1 MTQKTTRD
9 VRGVGLA
16 IPRPDGPEKVT
27 GRVQYVADLQPRGL
41 LHAKLL
47 RSPHAHARIVRID
60 TSRARALP
68 GVRAVL
74 TAADIPELK
83 KKAPTRSHAVL
94 AIDRV
99 VFVGQPVAAVAADE
113 LAIAEEA
120 IDLITVEYQVLP
132 ASVDPLKSMQVGAP
146 PVADAGTEA
155 DTSEAMA
162 HGAVTVAKADAP
174 PPKAANVSQQSRLHR
189 GDLAKGFA
197 ESDFILEQ
205 TYRVPMVHQ
214 GYLEPHAVLA
224 EWDRTGFLT
233 LWASTQGSFNTRSEV
248 ADVLEMSE
256 NQIKVIPMECGGG
269 FGGKIRALCE
279 PITALLAK
287 ATGRP
292 VRYVMTRREE
302 LEAGNPAPQV
312 IIRLKTGVK
321 RDGTLMALEAETVLE
336 AGAFSGAV
344 LAVSAVF
351 LASLYK
357 WPAFEVRGAEVLTH
371 KPSIAAY
378 RAPVAPQTIFAID
391 SHMEQIARAL
401 KLDPVEFRRRHLIA
415 EGDPMANGQP
425 WQSNGGRE
433 VLDRITEHPMWK
445 SRAEWKASGGNGHG
459 LRGTGLALGGW
470 LGGLQPTGAT
480 VRLNPDGT
488 VSVLTG
494 QVDIAGTNI
503 ALAQI
508 AASAYGVDI
517 EKVRITTGDTDVAPV
532 TGLSAGSKTVYTV
545 GTAVLQAAEDA
556 RRQTLAIAATELEAA
571 VQDLELIDGRVTV
584 RGMPDRGITLAQIG
598 KKGNLYMSK
607 VQPVLGVSRPAFSQ
621 QAPGFAAQ
629 LARIE
634 VDPDTGEVTVHGFVV
649 VQDVGKAINP
659 IGVEGQMQGG
669 AVQSLGMALTEALMY
684 DGSGR
689 LMNPSL
695 LDYRKLT
702 AADLPAIET
711 IIVEKPSPSGPFGAR
726 GVGEPPIVP
735 APAAIANAVEDATGV
750 RITTAPLTPERIA
763 LALLGG
769 QPARTG

>member
-120 IDLITVEYQVLP
+120 IDLISVEYQVLP

-321 RDGTLMALEAETVLE
+321 RDGTLKALEAETVLE

-391 SHMEQIARAL
+391 SHMEQLARAL
-401 KLDPVEFRRRHLIA
+401 QLDPVEFRRRHLIA

-433 VLDRITEHPMWK
+433 VLDRIAEHPLWK

-556 RRQTLAIAATELEAA
+556 RRQTLQIAATELEAA
-571 VQDLELIDGRVTV
+571 VQDLELIDGRVSV

-634 VDPDTGEVTVHGFVV
+634 VDPDTGEVTVHDFVV

-669 AVQSLGMALTEALMY
+669 AVQSLGMAMTEALMY
-684 DGSGR
+684 DDKGR

-702 AADLPAIET
+702 AADLPDIET

-750 RITTAPLTPERIA
+750 RITETPITPERIA

-769 QPARTG
+769 

>member
-16 IPRPDGPEKVT
+16 IPRPDGAEKVT

-74 TAADIPELK
+74 TAADIPQLK
-83 KKAPTRSHAVL
+83 RKAPTRSHAVL

-132 ASVDPLKSMQVGAP
+132 AAVDPLKAMQVGAP
-146 PVADAGTEA
+146 PVADVGTEA

-174 PPKAANVSQQSRLHR
+174 PPKAVNVSQQSRLHR

-197 ESDFILEQ
+197 ESDLVLEK

-256 NQIKVIPMECGGG
+256 NQIRVIPMECGGG

-279 PITALLAK
+279 PITAVLAR

-321 RDGTLMALEAETVLE
+321 RDGTLKALEAETVLE

-391 SHMEQIARAL
+391 SHMEQIARTL
-401 KLDPVEFRRRHLIA
+401 GLDPVEFRRRHLIV

-433 VLDRITEHPMWK
+433 VLDRIAEHPLWK
-445 SRAEWKASGGNGHG
+445 TRAEWKASGGNGHG

-480 VRLNPDGT
+480 VRLNPDGS

-517 EKVRITTGDTDVAPV
+517 EKVRITTGDTDTAPV
-532 TGLSAGSKTVYTV
+532 TGLSAGSKTIYTV
-545 GTAVLQAAEDA
+545 GAAVLLAAEDA
-556 RRQTLAIAATELEAA
+556 RRQTLDIAATELEAA
-571 VQDLELIDGRVTV
+571 VQDLELIDGRVSV

-684 DGSGR
+684 DGNGR

-702 AADLPAIET
+702 AADLPSIET

-735 APAAIANAVEDATGV
+735 APAAIANAVEDAVGV
-750 RITTAPLTPERIA
+750 RITEAPITPERIA
-763 LALLGG
+763 LALADR
-769 QPARTG
+769 PTRTS

>member
-16 IPRPDGPEKVT
+16 IPRPDGAEKVT

-74 TAADIPELK
+74 TAADIPQLK
-83 KKAPTRSHAVL
+83 RKAPTRSHAVL

-132 ASVDPLKSMQVGAP
+132 AAVDPLKAMQVGAP

-162 HGAVTVAKADAP
+162 HGAVAVAKADAP

-197 ESDFILEQ
+197 ESDLVLEK

-256 NQIKVIPMECGGG
+256 NQIRVIPMECGGG

-279 PITALLAK
+279 PITALLAR

-321 RDGTLMALEAETVLE
+321 RDGTLKALEAETVLE

-391 SHMEQIARAL
+391 SHMEQIARTL
-401 KLDPVEFRRRHLIA
+401 GLDPVEFRRRHLIV

-433 VLDRITEHPMWK
+433 VLDRIAEHPIWK
-445 SRAEWKASGGNGHG
+445 TRAEWKASGGNGRG

-517 EKVRITTGDTDVAPV
+517 EKIRITTGDTDTAPV

-545 GTAVLQAAEDA
+545 GAAVLQAAEDA
-556 RRQTLAIAATELEAA
+556 RRQTLEIAATELEAA
-571 VQDLELIDGRVTV
+571 VQDLELIDSRVNV

-669 AVQSLGMALTEALMY
+669 AVQSLGMALTEGLMY
-684 DGSGR
+684 DGNGR

-702 AADLPAIET
+702 AADLPSIET

-726 GVGEPPIVP
+726 GVGEPPIIP
-735 APAAIANAVEDATGV
+735 APAAIANAVEDAVGV
-750 RITTAPLTPERIA
+750 RITEAPITPERIA
-763 LALLGG
+763 LALAAGK
-769 QPARTG
+769 PAGAR